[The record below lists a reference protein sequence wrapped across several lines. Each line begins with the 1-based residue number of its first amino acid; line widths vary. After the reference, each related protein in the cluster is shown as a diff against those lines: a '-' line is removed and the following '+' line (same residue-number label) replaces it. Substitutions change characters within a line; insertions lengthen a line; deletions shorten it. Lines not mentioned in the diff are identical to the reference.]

1 MRFISEFYGKMY
13 NNYNIEFKLNMIYVF
28 FFSIQKNHKKIIFI
42 ISLKNLHMSHE
53 FFKLHNIFSIRYLQ
67 LNFTDYTYNND

>member
-28 FFSIQKNHKKIIFI
+28 FFSIQKNH
-42 ISLKNLHMSHE
+42 
-53 FFKLHNIFSIRYLQ
+53 
-67 LNFTDYTYNND
+67 